1 MRNFGTLYR
10 FELKK
15 ILCTRLTV
23 IVLIGMFVLTLGLNA
38 AEYIAGSK
46 LVTDADAVLVGRE
59 LDDAMFDEMRGA
71 IDAQTAVGETGETVI
86 TSASVRDK
94 TYSRLWTFLKLV
106 SRNDSRAYQMTRSTL
121 EKTFNETIDDNLEKQ
136 YLTDSERSYWVTR
149 WAQQT
154 IPPVYGREGGWGN
167 SLVNLYMENFLIVIT
182 IGATLAG
189 VFSSEYTLRTDALV
203 FSSGNGKRRLAV
215 VKLLAGCTVGF
226 AEAVFLIGV
235 GTFIQF
241 LIYGNVDADTS
252 IQFYYGPLLLD
263 MPAKRALILSIGI
276 LLLISIFYSAFV
288 MCLSQLFRNPT
299 VPMAAMAL
307 VMLLSMLNPPDRFR
321 IPAQIAAYMPA
332 TFPGNWTFTDYRL
345 LTLFGAQ
352 FNILQVLPVLYVL
365 LTVLLLGILRFSY
378 KRVQIGGR

>member
-1 MRNFGTLYR
+1 MRNFGRLYR

-15 ILCTRLTV
+15 IFCTRLTV

-59 LDDAMFDEMRGA
+59 LDDAMFDEMRAA

-94 TYSRLWTFLKLV
+94 TYSRLWKFLKLV

-121 EKTFNETIDDNLEKQ
+121 EKTFNDTIDNDLEKQ
-136 YLTDSERSYWVTR
+136 CLTDSELSYWEAR
-149 WAQQT
+149 RAQQT

-167 SLVNLYMENFLIVIT
+167 SLVNLYMENFLIVIS
-182 IGATLAG
+182 IGATLSG

-203 FSSGNGKRRLAV
+203 FSSGSGKRRLAGI
-215 VKLLAGCTVGF
+215 KFLAGCTVGL

-235 GTFIQF
+235 GTLIQF

-263 MPAKRALILSIGI
+263 MPAKRALILSIG
-276 LLLISIFYSAFV
+276 LLLLFSIFYSAFV
-288 MCLSQLFRNPT
+288 MCVSQLFRNT
-299 VPMAAMAL
+299 TIPMAAMAL
-307 VMLLSMLNPPDRFR
+307 VMLLSMLTPPDRFR
-321 IPAQIAAYMPA
+321 ILAQIAAYMPA
-332 TFPGNWTFTDYRL
+332 TFPGSWTFTDYRL
-345 LTLFGAQ
+345 LTLFGVQ
-352 FNILQVLPVLYVL
+352 LNILQILPILYML
-365 LTVLLLGILRFSY
+365 LTVLLIFILRFSY